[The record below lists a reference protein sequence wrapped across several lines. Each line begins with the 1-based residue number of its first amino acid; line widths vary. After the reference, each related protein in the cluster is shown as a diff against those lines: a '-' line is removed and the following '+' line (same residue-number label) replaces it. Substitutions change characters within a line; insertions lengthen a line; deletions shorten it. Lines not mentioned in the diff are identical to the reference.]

1 MYTFSIKYLKCF
13 FMWKIN
19 ATNDMVIVYLIVLFK
34 YLNKQLSMSYKGNI
48 NIITIHVKI
57 II

>member
-1 MYTFSIKYLKCF
+1 
-13 FMWKIN
+13 MWKIN
-19 ATNDMVIVYLIVLFK
+19 ATNDIVIVYLIVLFK
-34 YLNKQLSMSYKGNI
+34 DTLNKQLSMSYKGNI